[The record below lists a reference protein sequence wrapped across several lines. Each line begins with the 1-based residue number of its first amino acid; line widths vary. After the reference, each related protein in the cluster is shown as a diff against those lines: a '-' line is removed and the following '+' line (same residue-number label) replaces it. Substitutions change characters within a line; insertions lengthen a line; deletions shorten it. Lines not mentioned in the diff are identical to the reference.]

1 MLVCA
6 CVWQRSNTCRNQ
18 VATSLSL
25 APVQDERWEGNLPPT
40 HGWSA
45 LAAVWQARDSD
56 AGKNLSNTYVT
67 LAVRSWKLE
76 TNLHSTRC
84 TRWQLSCRWQNAMWT
99 PLRLCSNFLSF
110 FLILCDLPSIYG
122 NDDDVMVIIP
132 GYTKHSVV
140 LGFSVFWLFLVHN
153 HKVKTSC
160 SDHWI
165 HVWENLISWGNGL
178 RMNMFTKY
186 LP

>member
-1 MLVCA
+1 
-6 CVWQRSNTCRNQ
+6 
-18 VATSLSL
+18 
-25 APVQDERWEGNLPPT
+25 
-40 HGWSA
+40 
-45 LAAVWQARDSD
+45 
-56 AGKNLSNTYVT
+56 
-67 LAVRSWKLE
+67 
-76 TNLHSTRC
+76 
-84 TRWQLSCRWQNAMWT
+84 MWT

-186 LP
+186 LPQGKVTQMWKTTICRSCSWKTMEKQRFPQENDQQMDTQEGMFQHCLALGGEHAHIFTIDRVLVMI

>member
-1 MLVCA
+1 MATLM
-6 CVWQRSNTCRNQ
+6 Q
-18 VATSLSL
+18 VAKCNVDTIASLLKFS
-25 APVQDERWEGNLPPT
+25 
-40 HGWSA
+40 
-45 LAAVWQARDSD
+45 
-56 AGKNLSNTYVT
+56 
-67 LAVRSWKLE
+67 
-76 TNLHSTRC
+76 
-84 TRWQLSCRWQNAMWT
+84 
-99 PLRLCSNFLSF
+99 FF
-110 FLILCDLPSIYG
+110 FLILCDLRSIYG

>member
-1 MLVCA
+1 
-6 CVWQRSNTCRNQ
+6 
-18 VATSLSL
+18 
-25 APVQDERWEGNLPPT
+25 
-40 HGWSA
+40 
-45 LAAVWQARDSD
+45 
-56 AGKNLSNTYVT
+56 
-67 LAVRSWKLE
+67 
-76 TNLHSTRC
+76 
-84 TRWQLSCRWQNAMWT
+84 MWT

>member
-1 MLVCA
+1 MLGNLPNMSCSSVTESAFFTMLVCV

-40 HGWSA
+40 HGRSA

-84 TRWQLSCRWQNAMWT
+84 TRWQLSCRWQKAMWT
-99 PLRLCSNFLSF
+99 PLRLCSNCF
-110 FLILCDLPSIYG
+110 FLFLYYVTFLLFM
-122 NDDDVMVIIP
+122 VMMM
-132 GYTKHSVV
+132 TQ
-140 LGFSVFWLFLVHN
+140 W
-153 HKVKTSC
+153 
-160 SDHWI
+160 W
-165 HVWENLISWGNGL
+165 
-178 RMNMFTKY
+178 
-186 LP
+186 